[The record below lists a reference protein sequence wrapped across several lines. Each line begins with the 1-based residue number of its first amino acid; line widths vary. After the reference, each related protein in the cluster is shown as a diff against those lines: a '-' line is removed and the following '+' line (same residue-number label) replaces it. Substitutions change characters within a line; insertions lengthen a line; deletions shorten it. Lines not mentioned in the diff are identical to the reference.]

1 MAKHKNQ
8 RIIKNL
14 SEGPYQTKVRQ
25 NSFTRA
31 IQEIQQEEQI
41 GKGKR
46 VIKKSRINKQ
56 DKNQEDEKIKKLLKK
71 LKGKTSY

>member
-8 RIIKNL
+8 KVIKNL

-25 NSFTRA
+25 NSFTKA
-31 IQEIQQEEQI
+31 IQEIHQEEQ
-41 GKGKR
+41 
-46 VIKKSRINKQ
+46 VNKKENIRRPRKNKNNG
-56 DKNQEDEKIKKLLKK
+56 NQKEENIRKLLKK

>member
-8 RIIKNL
+8 KVIKNL
-14 SEGPYQTKVRQ
+14 SEGPYRTKVRQ

-31 IQEIQQEEQI
+31 IQEIQQEE
-41 GKGKR
+41 R
-46 VIKKSRINKQ
+46 VNKKENIRRPRKNKNNG
-56 DKNQEDEKIKKLLKK
+56 NQKEENIRKLLRK